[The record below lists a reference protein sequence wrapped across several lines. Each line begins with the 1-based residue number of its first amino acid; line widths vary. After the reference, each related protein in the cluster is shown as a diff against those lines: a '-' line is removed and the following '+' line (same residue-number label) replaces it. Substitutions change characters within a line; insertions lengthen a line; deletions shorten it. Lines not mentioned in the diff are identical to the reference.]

1 MNGNMEKNTPKQIF
15 TARQKQILSLVRK
28 GLTNV
33 EICKALNIS
42 ANTVKVH
49 LAKIYK
55 IMDVSNRTEAA
66 SLGLSEESNRVKQV
80 PEVKLLVVRREVFDN
95 PQMNMLTFLLTQNL
109 HRYNL
114 FQIQNTSR
122 ESRDGDATYQIIL
135 TGTQD
140 PKPSLYLSLYN
151 GDMSQIIWVY
161 SQKIDEHS
169 DIEFLSNQIIMH
181 LYRQMLVTAA
191 QTYEKNE
198 KIEPGWWF
206 VGAYVNYKLNC
217 RNRESWDK
225 CECELLTLIQRGVA
239 NTFLKFTLVRLY
251 YTAITETW
259 VKSSDYIGKIQEL
272 ASSSMRDEPYS
283 DYSRLMMALFNI
295 ISGNKKE
302 AVAYL
307 LLVTEANPENVW
319 AITLLSQMYLL
330 LGEESKALE
339 VISEYERYFP
349 DLETDPNQI
358 IPTSFIY
365 FLSKKYDECE
375 RYAMRLAYIR
385 QETFYPLLFM
395 IVCRSL
401 KEDWT
406 SVKTY
411 KKLLF
416 EYHPDFK
423 ITDCT
428 KLLSGVKPERRR
440 EIECMID
447 YAFSKD

>member
-1 MNGNMEKNTPKQIF
+1 MENSTPKQKF

-66 SLGLSEESNRVKQV
+66 SLDVTEECDDAKQI
-80 PEVKLLVVRREVFDN
+80 PEIKLLIVKRENFDN

-109 HRYNL
+109 HRYHL
-114 FQIQNTSR
+114 FQIQSASR
-122 ESRDGDATYQIIL
+122 ESRDGNVTYQIVL

-151 GDMSQIIWVY
+151 GNMTQIIWVY
-161 SQKIDEHS
+161 SQKIDEHA
-169 DIEFLSNQIIMH
+169 DIEFLSNQMTMQ

-191 QTYEKNE
+191 QSYEKGKNL
-198 KIEPGWWF
+198 EPSWWF
-206 VGAYVNYKLNC
+206 VSAYVNYKLNC
-217 RNRESWDK
+217 RNRESWHK
-225 CECELLTLIQRGVA
+225 CECDLLALLQKGAA

-251 YTAITETW
+251 YMAIMESW
-259 VKSSDYIGKIQEL
+259 VKIQDYIGKIQEL
-272 ASSSMRDEPYS
+272 ATTSMHDEPYS
-283 DYSRLMMALFNI
+283 DYSRLMMALLSI
-295 ISGNKKE
+295 LVGNKMD
-302 AVAYL
+302 AVTYL

-339 VISEYERYFP
+339 VINEYERYFP
-349 DLETDPNQI
+349 DLENDPNQI
-358 IPTSFIY
+358 IPTSFVY

-375 RYAMRLAYIR
+375 KYAMRAAYIR
-385 QETFYPLLFM
+385 EESFYPLLFV

-401 KEDWT
+401 KDDWD
-406 SVKTY
+406 SVEKY
-411 KKLLF
+411 KNMLY

-423 ITDCT
+423 IANCT
-428 KLLSGVKPERRR
+428 KLLNGVKPERRQ
-440 EIECMID
+440 EIESMIER
-447 YAFSKD
+447 AFSKR